1 MSKTRILIVED
12 EKIIALDLQRRIERF
27 GYQVIGVVSNY
38 EDAVASAAESDP
50 DIILMDIILGGER
63 DGVDAAL
70 TIRERRNIPI
80 VFLTAHAD
88 AQMVEYAKKA
98 DPFGYVL
105 KPFKEDDLQ
114 ATLEIAIYRS
124 RLDSKLHAEREL
136 FSAVLASISDGLI
149 AFDEN
154 CSLRFVNP
162 VAERLTGI
170 GFKTHS
176 GSEVCATFSVFDDVT
191 EHSVPLDFE
200 RVQNAGIVNFS
211 NVHLKTASDGR
222 IHIRGKIT
230 PVHFVD
236 GTVGGLIVFQDVT
249 KLREMKQ
256 TIQHQASHD
265 LLTGLHNRDEFLRI
279 LREVVAGTVLPMQ
292 VHTLVCFDIDHFK
305 VVNDVCGHVAGD
317 DLLQQISHDLK
328 SYLDV
333 RPIKTAV
340 ARLGDDEF
348 GVLFLDTQPTEAT
361 VIAVEVLERI
371 HRRFAWQ
378 LNSFIV
384 TASAGL
390 VPVTVADSDA
400 HALLTAADDA
410 AYLARYEDGG
420 NTVRVY
426 EQADQSFRQR
436 RGEMQWISKLND
448 ALEENRFVL
457 FTQPIVPTAEV
468 ALERHEVLLRLQ
480 SSDGGLLSPG
490 EFIPAAEKYDLM
502 PLIDQW
508 VIRNAFNALM
518 KLAERGERPIFTI
531 NLSAASLSDPSLMD
545 QITRAIDETGV
556 DSRQVCIEITETS
569 AIQHMGRTASLI
581 ETLSRQGL
589 TFALDDFGNGFSSF
603 SYLKNLPV
611 DYLKIDGS
619 FVQTIETDATDL
631 ALVEVVN
638 KIGHVMGMQ
647 TVAEFVH
654 NATVRDM
661 LLDIG
666 VDFLQGHYIAQPQP
680 LQW

>member
-1 MSKTRILIVED
+1 MNKTRILIVED

-27 GYQVIGVVSNY
+27 GYEVIGVVSNY
-38 EDAVASAAESDP
+38 EDAVAAAAEDNP
-50 DIILMDIILGGER
+50 DIILIDIMLGGER
-63 DGVDAAL
+63 AGADAAL
-70 TIRERRNIPI
+70 AIRERQDIPVI
-80 VFLTAHAD
+80 FLTAHAD
-88 AQMVEYAKKA
+88 AQTVEHAKKA
-98 DPFGYVL
+98 EPFGYVL
-105 KPFKEDDLQ
+105 KPFKEDELQ

-124 RLDSKLHAEREL
+124 RLDSKLRAQQEL
-136 FSAVLASISDGLI
+136 FSALLASISDGLI

-170 GFKTHS
+170 GFKTH
-176 GSEVCATFSVFDDVT
+176 GGREVCATFNVFDDVT
-191 EHSVPLDFE
+191 EHAIPLNFE
-200 RVQNAGIVNFS
+200 RVQNAGIVEFD
-211 NVHLKTASDGR
+211 NVHLKTANNGR

-236 GTVGGLIVFQDVT
+236 GTVGGLIAFQDVT
-249 KLREMKQ
+249 KLREMKR
-256 TIQHQASHD
+256 TIQYQASHD
-265 LLTGLHNRDEFLRI
+265 LLTGLQNRDEFFRV
-279 LREVVAGTVLPMQ
+279 LRETVAGTVSPTQ

-305 VVNDVCGHVAGD
+305 VINDVCGHVAGD
-317 DLLQQISHDLK
+317 DLLQQISHDLQND
-328 SYLDV
+328 LDA
-333 RPIKTAV
+333 RPIETAI

-348 GVLFLDTQPTEAT
+348 GVLLLDTPPIEAT
-361 VIAVEVLERI
+361 VIAVEVLQCIR
-371 HRRFAWQ
+371 RRFTWQ
-378 LNSFIV
+378 TSSFTV

-390 VPVTVADSDA
+390 VPVTGADSDA
-400 HALLTAADDA
+400 HVLLSAADDA

-420 NTVRVY
+420 NTVRMY

-448 ALEENRFVL
+448 ALAENRFVL
-457 FTQPIVPTAEV
+457 FTQPIVPTAEP
-468 ALERHEVLLRLQ
+468 APERHEVLLRLQ
-480 SSDGGLLSPG
+480 SSDGSLLSPG

-508 VIRNAFNALM
+508 VLRNTFNALM
-518 KLAERGERPIFTI
+518 KLGERGEHPVFTI
-531 NLSAASLSDPSLMD
+531 NLSAASLSDPTLMD

-589 TFALDDFGNGFSSF
+589 SFALDDFGNGFSSF

-654 NATVRDM
+654 NAAVRDI

-680 LQW
+680 LKW